1 MIDAKSYL
9 NVTDRTCKHTLAETL
24 DPFTYDM
31 LHAALGISGEAG
43 ELLDAVKKSFI
54 YRKVLDRENCK
65 EELGDILWYIAL
77 ACRTLG
83 TTFEELMEQNIAKL
97 SKRYPD
103 KYSDIHAIARADKV
117 ETGETNGQ

>member
-9 NVTDRTCKHTLAETL
+9 NVTDRTCKHVPSATIESF
-24 DPFTYDM
+24 DYDM
-31 LHAALGISGEAG
+31 IHAAMGISGEAG
-43 ELLDAVKKSFI
+43 EFMDAVKKTHI
-54 YRKVLDRENCK
+54 YGKVLAVDNCK

-77 ACRTLG
+77 AARTLG

-103 KYSDIHAIARADKV
+103 KYSDIYAIARADKV
-117 ETGETNGQ
+117 ETGETK